1 MHTESLSKINP
12 HIKKPFFSAAE
23 ARSLGVHPSLLAYYC
38 KTGTL
43 EKIGRGIY
51 RQSGQEFNVPIEW
64 EDLAVAVL
72 SIPDGVVCLSTA
84 LSFYELTE
92 EQVREFWIAVP
103 REKFPPKRPHTRIVR
118 MSDMKLGRREIV
130 LGEVRIP
137 MFDQERTIVDAFR
150 YLSIETALFAL
161 KRYLKGEGGVKPDIK
176 KLKKYAVAQR
186 TDLEKYIMAL
196 SL

>member
-1 MHTESLSKINP
+1 MYTAPLSKIDP
-12 HIKKPFFSAAE
+12 LIQKPFFSSAE

-38 KTGTL
+38 KTGAL
-43 EKIGRGIY
+43 EKIGRGLY
-51 RQSGQEFNVPIEW
+51 RESGRAFNVPIEW
-64 EDLAVAVL
+64 EDLAIAVL

-92 EQVREFWIAVP
+92 EHVREFWIAVP
-103 REKFPPKRPHTRIVR
+103 REKWPPKRPHSRIIR
-118 MSDMKLGRREIV
+118 MSNMELGKTEII

-137 MFDQERTIVDAFR
+137 IFDQERSIVDAFR
-150 YLSIETALFAL
+150 FLSIETALFAL

-176 KLKKYAVAQR
+176 KLKQYAAAQR

-196 SL
+196 TL

>member
-1 MHTESLSKINP
+1 MHTEPLSKIDP
-12 HIKKPFFSAAE
+12 LIQKPFFSTAE

-38 KTGTL
+38 KIGTL
-43 EKIGRGIY
+43 EKIGRGLY
-51 RQSGQEFNVPIEW
+51 RESGRDFNVPIEW

-72 SIPDGVVCLSTA
+72 SIPDGVICLSTA
-84 LSFYELTE
+84 LSFYQLTE

-118 MSDMKLGRREIV
+118 MSNMELGKTEIV

-137 MFDQERTIVDAFR
+137 MFDQERSIVDAFR
-150 YLSIETALFAL
+150 FLSIETALTAL
-161 KRYLKGEGGVKPDIK
+161 KRYLKGDGGVKPDMK
-176 KLKKYAVAQR
+176 KLKKYATAQR